1 MEQTIQSPQQAA
13 PAISP
18 LTVWRNRL
26 FGSLRDT
33 ILTIILVAVIA
44 VVAAIALDWLV
55 ISATAPWADA
65 QACRADDATG
75 ACWPFLVEKH
85 RLILFGTYP
94 WDQQWRPLIGCILLI
109 ASVGASMRPRWQD
122 TRLVWLW
129 IAVTIAFTVLMRGG
143 IIGLEYVQP
152 ERWNGLPVL
161 LMLAIFGLVFAFPL
175 GIVLALAR
183 HQDQLPALRAI
194 AVLWIELVRG
204 VPMIM
209 VLFLGLFVLPLM
221 MPDDITL
228 NPLITTMIALV
239 IFHSAYFAE
248 SIRGGLQTVPRGQY
262 EAADS
267 QGLTWAQKTRLIV
280 LPQALK
286 IAMPGNLNTVLGAYK
301 DTSLV
306 VIIGIHDIMATAKMS
321 FSDPVWQRNGLEAY
335 LFVGAWFLAT
345 CWCLSAYSRW
355 LERRHS

>member
-1 MEQTIQSPQQAA
+1 MEQTLRTGNVTA
-13 PAISP
+13 PTISP
-18 LTVWRNRL
+18 VTIWRKRL
-26 FGSLRDT
+26 FGTVRDSVLT
-33 ILTIILVAVIA
+33 LILMAVIIVFGRVAV
-44 VVAAIALDWLV
+44 DWLFLDAV
-55 ISATAPWADA
+55 TPWGDRA
-65 QACRADDATG
+65 ACAEAAG

-94 WDQQWRPLIGCILLI
+94 WEHQWRPLVASLLLI
-109 ASVGASMRPRWQD
+109 AGVVVSMVPRWQD
-122 TRLVWLW
+122 KRLAWLW
-129 IAVTIAFTVLMRGG
+129 ICLAVGFTVLMRGG
-143 IIGLEYVQP
+143 VPGLEYVQP

-175 GIVLALAR
+175 GIALALAR
-183 HQDQLPALRAI
+183 HQDQLPAIRAI

-248 SIRGGLQTVPRGQY
+248 SVRGGLQTVPSGQY

-267 QGLTWAQKTRLIV
+267 QGLTWLQKTRLII

-286 IAMPGNLNTVLGAYK
+286 IAMPGILNTVLGAYK

-321 FSDPVWQRNGLEAY
+321 FSDPVWQRYGLEAY

-345 CWCLSAYSRW
+345 CWCLSSYSRW
-355 LERRHS
+355 LERRTS